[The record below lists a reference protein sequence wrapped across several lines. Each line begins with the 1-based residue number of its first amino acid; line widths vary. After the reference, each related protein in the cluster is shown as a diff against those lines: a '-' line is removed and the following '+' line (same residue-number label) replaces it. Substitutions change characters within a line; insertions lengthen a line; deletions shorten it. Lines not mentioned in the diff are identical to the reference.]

1 MPNIKLKISNPCC
14 VDLQRMIEAEN
25 GKFCNACN
33 TIVVDFTKMTTE
45 EIQTYFL
52 NRPEQKICG
61 SFKPIQ
67 IATGSG
73 KIQNAL
79 VFLYKTIEVGI
90 KFKPIKVACQLLLVF
105 LLTLMGCKG
114 PVGTVITNDT
124 SIVADDTLPVIKN
137 KPDSSIG
144 NGDTYLKEDTSDRK
158 VNNK

>member
-1 MPNIKLKISNPCC
+1 
-14 VDLQRMIEAEN
+14 MIEAEN

-33 TIVVDFTKMTTE
+33 TIVVDFTKMTTQ

-52 NRPEQKICG
+52 NRPGQKICG
-61 SFKPIQ
+61 SFEPAQ
-67 IATGSG
+67 IATGSR

-79 VFLYKTIEVGI
+79 VFLYKTTEVGI
-90 KFKPIKVACQLLLVF
+90 KFKPIKVACQLLLIF

-124 SIVADDTLPVIKN
+124 SIVADDTLPAIKN
-137 KPDSSIG
+137 KPDSSTG
-144 NGDTYLKEDTSDRK
+144 NSDTYLKENTSDRK